1 MRFSRIALTLAAAS
15 MTALP
20 ALTQTDFTYKEYAPQ
35 GAASITAP
43 NAHSADFNGD
53 GLADVLSPQVVYNC
67 VNGTCTAQYFIY
79 LYLNS
84 SSGLQSPQKL
94 AVTLTD
100 QPAGIAI
107 SDFNGDNKLDIAVLS
122 PSGVISV
129 LYGNGNGTFAAPV
142 NVTLPAG
149 NYSSLVEA
157 DFDVN
162 GTQDLAAL
170 NQNGSLALLFNDGK
184 GNFTQQPV
192 QVDTPAS
199 GYTANSLVVGDFNAD
214 GRPDIAW
221 VEEGNITSQ
230 DNTVYSALN
239 TAKGVFS
246 TRHEVGTELPG
257 FSGLLSADLDLDGK
271 SDLITWSTQLS
282 ENCCQDEPV
291 MTYFSNGDG
300 TFAGSQLAS
309 TITYGLGVTDIN
321 GDGNPDVLISSEAGF
336 TIYTGSGNRT
346 FSDGGTNTMLQGGTD
361 QVGLG
366 FYQNTNQ
373 MGFASQNGGPTD
385 PNYDA
390 YIYTLFNDNPQG
402 DCAYPASAGV
412 TFCKATQTGSTVQ
425 VRGTARAQTEPV
437 REIQLWANGKMLYQV
452 WSDEFNATLTLPA
465 GTTITAV
472 EVESNGTTKSATTS
486 TSTSSTCAAPSSAG
500 VHVCSPTEGE
510 VTPSPVTITAAGTGA
525 SGTVNHLELW
535 IDGTKI
541 GNYSGSTMNTSVTL
555 ADGSHAITVVEVDS
569 KGNDVKSSPVD
580 ITVGTASA
588 CAAPSSPGVNVC
600 SPTQGEIA
608 PSPVTVTASG
618 TGASGAVNHLELW
631 IDGTK
636 IGNYSGSTMNTSVTL
651 ADGSHAITVVEVDS
665 KGNDVKSSPVNIT
678 VGTASA
684 CAAPSSPGVDV
695 CSPTAGESTA
705 SPVSFVATGKGASGS
720 VNHLEL
726 WIDGTKVGN
735 YSGAT
740 MSTSV
745 SEPAGSHTATVIEVD
760 SAGNYVKSTP
770 VTYTVK

>member
-346 FSDGGTNTMLQGGTD
+346 FSDGGTNTMLHGSGGTWFLSKHKPD
-361 QVGLG
+361 GIRV
-366 FYQNTNQ
+366 
-373 MGFASQNGGPTD
+373 AERRPDGPQLRR
-385 PNYDA
+385 
-390 YIYTLFNDNPQG
+390 IYLYVVQRQ
-402 DCAYPASAGV
+402 SAGRLRV
-412 TFCKATQTGSTVQ
+412 SGERRGDVLQGHADRQHRTGARHGARADGAGAGDSTVGQ
-425 VRGTARAQTEPV
+425 WQ
-437 REIQLWANGKMLYQV
+437 
-452 WSDEFNATLTLPA
+452 D
-465 GTTITAV
+465 AV
-472 EVESNGTTKSATTS
+472 
-486 TSTSSTCAAPSSAG
+486 
-500 VHVCSPTEGE
+500 
-510 VTPSPVTITAAGTGA
+510 
-525 SGTVNHLELW
+525 SGMVGRVQRH
-535 IDGTKI
+535 
-541 GNYSGSTMNTSVTL
+541 
-555 ADGSHAITVVEVDS
+555 AD
-569 KGNDVKSSPVD
+569 
-580 ITVGTASA
+580 
-588 CAAPSSPGVNVC
+588 
-600 SPTQGEIA
+600 
-608 PSPVTVTASG
+608 
-618 TGASGAVNHLELW
+618 
-631 IDGTK
+631 
-636 IGNYSGSTMNTSVTL
+636 
-651 ADGSHAITVVEVDS
+651 
-665 KGNDVKSSPVNIT
+665 
-678 VGTASA
+678 
-684 CAAPSSPGVDV
+684 
-695 CSPTAGESTA
+695 TAGRHDDYGGGSRIQRDNEERHDEHIDQQYMRSA
-705 SPVSFVATGKGASGS
+705 ELGGGARLLANRG
-720 VNHLEL
+720 
-726 WIDGTKVGN
+726 
-735 YSGAT
+735 
-740 MSTSV
+740 
-745 SEPAGSHTATVIEVD
+745 
-760 SAGNYVKSTP
+760 
-770 VTYTVK
+770 